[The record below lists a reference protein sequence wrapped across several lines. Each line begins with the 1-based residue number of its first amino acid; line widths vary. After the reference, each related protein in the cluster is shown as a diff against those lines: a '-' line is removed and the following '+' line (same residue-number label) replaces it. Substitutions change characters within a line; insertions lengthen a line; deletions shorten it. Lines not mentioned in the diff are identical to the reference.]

1 MIWATP
7 LLPLP
12 ACSPAGQLTVEPA
25 SSVQAGPAAVFG
37 KLVKL
42 DVGPELSERWATV
55 MAVDGSFTPGL
66 SAAMSAAF
74 HVLIWPRKIL
84 AIVVGESC
92 RLVTPDR
99 L

>member
-12 ACSPAGQLTVEPA
+12 ACSPAGQATVEPE
-25 SSVQAGPAAVFG
+25 SRVQAGPAAV
-37 KLVKL
+37 LRNEVKFE
-42 DVGPELSERWATV
+42 VVPELSERWATV
-55 MAVDGSFTPGL
+55 IAVDGSLTPGL

-74 HVLIWPRKIL
+74 HVLVWPSKIL

-92 RLVTPDR
+92 RLSTPER